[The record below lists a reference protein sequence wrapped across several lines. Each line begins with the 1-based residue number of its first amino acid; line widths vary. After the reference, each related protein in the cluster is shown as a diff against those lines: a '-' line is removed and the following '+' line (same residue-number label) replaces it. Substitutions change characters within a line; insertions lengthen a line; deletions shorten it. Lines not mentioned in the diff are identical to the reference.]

1 MSSSALKRIP
11 DWIWLSLI
19 PVFGAAA
26 IAYAGYTTKT
36 SRWLQIGGGATAV
49 CLLAAIFGQTWLI
62 YLAVPIQFALAMNI
76 KNAYLIKTAPKGKI
90 LPSDRE
96 TAKLIAEIKGKVDI
110 NKCSK
115 DELVYRLGLP
125 IVYANNIESILN
137 SGIMFLHIE
146 DLNKL
151 AEVPE
156 QLCDTIEPMVMFNYY
171 ETGAV
176 DANDWQRLNSL
187 PMSELV
193 ELGLDRQSAEV
204 ICNER
209 QLHGAYRSLVEVKRR
224 TGVPISS
231 YKHLL

>member
-1 MSSSALKRIP
+1 MSSSVLKKIP

-19 PVFGAAA
+19 PIFGAAA

-36 SRWLQIGGGATAV
+36 SRWLQIGTGATAL
-49 CLLAAIFGQTWLI
+49 CLLAAVCGQSWLVW
-62 YLAVPIQFALAMNI
+62 LAVPIQFAFAMSI
-76 KNAYLIKTAPKGKI
+76 KNPYLIKAAPRGKI
-90 LPSDRE
+90 LPTDRE

-115 DELVYRLGLP
+115 DDLVYRLGLP

-137 SGIMFLHIE
+137 AGIMFLQIE

-156 QLCDTIEPMVMFNYY
+156 QLCETIEPMVMFNYY

-176 DANDWQRLNSL
+176 DANDWQRLNVL

-193 ELGLDRQSAEV
+193 ELGLDRQSAET

-209 QLHGAYRSLVEVKRR
+209 QLRGAFRSLVEVKRR